1 MRLKFSYRKISVS
14 CPTPLSGRKSR
25 VLHVV
30 KCTQMFLEK
39 EDSLGV
45 PETGS
50 PQSRG
55 ECCKSHNSRT
65 QTSSQDSQRKQ
76 ACVTTIYPLI
86 TLFCVNM
93 FSCLFT
99 RLLLLMTEYKR
110 VSSPAIRGQ

>member
-1 MRLKFSYRKISVS
+1 MCEVSKVNAFKNFSYRKISVS

-65 QTSSQDSQRKQ
+65 KTSAKILSEKKIASQPSNR
-76 ACVTTIYPLI
+76 
-86 TLFCVNM
+86 
-93 FSCLFT
+93 
-99 RLLLLMTEYKR
+99 
-110 VSSPAIRGQ
+110 